1 MRKNKEKGNNL
12 PFLVVNPN
20 LPLVKEIG
28 STKRANCKSSI
39 MSLKRAETS
48 F

>member
-1 MRKNKEKGNNL
+1 MSTMTMRKNKERGNTL

-28 STKRANCKSSI
+28 ST
-39 MSLKRAETS
+39 
-48 F
+48 